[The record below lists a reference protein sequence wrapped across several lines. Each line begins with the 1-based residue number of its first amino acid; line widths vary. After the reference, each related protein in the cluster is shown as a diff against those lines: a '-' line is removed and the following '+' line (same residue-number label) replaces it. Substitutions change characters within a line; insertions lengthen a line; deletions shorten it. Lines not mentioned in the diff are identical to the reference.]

1 MRILFTLILT
11 TVTGF
16 LSLQAQA
23 FDHSHALWTQ
33 VLSKNLVK
41 AGSTTKIKYKTL
53 KADPAVLDQYLAAA
67 SQVTSKQYDSFSEPE
82 KLAFLFNSYNA
93 FTLKLI
99 ISQKEVPKSIRDIKE
114 RSFSNPLGNPWKI
127 NFFDFLGKKNH
138 LDYLEHE
145 IARKKFDEPRLHFA
159 FNCASVGCPSLLPE
173 AFQASKLDQQLAQA
187 AKDFLSDASRNK
199 WDPASKSLKISK
211 IFEWYGKDFDNSK
224 KVGSLRKFLAATM
237 PLPADAVESVNSGQA
252 KIEFLEYDWNLNTAE

>member
-1 MRILFTLILT
+1 MRLLFVLALSI
-11 TVTGF
+11 F
-16 LSLQAQA
+16 SLQVHA

-41 AGSTTKIKYKTL
+41 AGNTTKIKYKTL
-53 KADPAVLDQYLAAA
+53 KSDPAVLDQYLATV
-67 SQVTSKQYDSFSEPE
+67 SQVTNQQFDAFSEEE

-99 ISQKEVPKSIRDIKE
+99 VSQKEIPKSIRDIKE
-114 RSFSNPLGNPWKI
+114 RSFSNPLGAPWKI

-145 IARKKFDEPRLHFA
+145 IARKNFDEPRLHFA

-187 AKDFLSDASRNK
+187 AKDFLSDSTRNK
-199 WDPASKSLKISK
+199 WEASTKTLKISK
-211 IFEWYGKDFDNSK
+211 IFDWYGKDFEKSK
-224 KVGSLRKFLAATM
+224 KVGSLRKFLATQM
-237 PLPADAVESVNSGQA
+237 PLTPEATEAVSSGQA
-252 KIEFLEYDWNLNTAE
+252 KIEFQEYDWNLNTAE